1 MCELGACGRSEALTD
16 SPFVCCTSGQ
26 ASYEGWNLKNVC
38 TDLLPGAACN
48 GEDDLCWS
56 KTCGTDGVCT
66 KQVDAYPCFV
76 DDDCQSNVCGKV
88 EATLDASYVCCP
100 NSETVYADIAGVC
113 TAFGGEGAVCF
124 DDSTCKSGVCLQQT
138 CRGGKQEI
146 ENDFCEAD
154 HHCASES
161 CIMGSCAP
169 FSSLNSRNEYFN
181 GKAACPLDTL
191 SSANEGD
198 TSVVTLDVYGDRI
211 ETSWMDSM
219 INMVTSEYPDSTAT
233 TNTLVGQ
240 EVLIGIDGCA
250 NGESVVVQQQG
261 NKVCFGFQKEDDD
274 GDGNSSFTCSNQ
286 CIEIG
291 ASGSF
296 ETYDKGDL
304 DCIGGFFGS
313 PVQCFFF
320 GTNEKCRIKTT
331 GSTVSQPIQTAGS
344 NPTSTSGSVSQ
355 PNQSVSQPNQAAQA
369 TMSSSTSVAI
379 AYCPTLF
386 LLVQIVIFVVAL

>member
-1 MCELGACGRSEALTD
+1 MMLLSPTNSTALLALYILFSVAVVMASSCTQDSDCPIGACGRSEALED
-16 SPFVCCTSGQ
+16 APFVCCTSGQ
-26 ASYEGWNLKNVC
+26 ASYEGRNLRNVC

-66 KQVDAYPCFV
+66 KQVDADPCFV

-138 CRGGKQEI
+138 CRGGKQEN

-211 ETSWMDSM
+211 ETSWSDSM

-261 NKVCFGFQKEDDD
+261 NKVCFGFQVSAILEH
-274 GDGNSSFTCSNQ
+274 SYSFCL
-286 CIEIG
+286 
-291 ASGSF
+291 F
-296 ETYDKGDL
+296 L
-304 DCIGGFFGS
+304 F
-313 PVQCFFF
+313 
-320 GTNEKCRIKTT
+320 
-331 GSTVSQPIQTAGS
+331 S
-344 NPTSTSGSVSQ
+344 NPTCFYTFSIITERRRRRRWKFFIYMFK
-355 PNQSVSQPNQAAQA
+355 P
-369 TMSSSTSVAI
+369 MH
-379 AYCPTLF
+379 
-386 LLVQIVIFVVAL
+386 